1 MEITI
6 ERDVRF
12 GTGGGRDLHC
22 NIHRPA
28 DQLGKDAALVFFHG
42 GGFVAGNKN
51 SIDARVG
58 VFAELG
64 YVCIAAEYRLAT
76 EAKWP
81 AQINDAKACIRWTRA
96 NAGALGIDPDRIGV
110 VGFSAGGLLSLVAA
124 GAPDNAELEGEGGN
138 ESVSSK
144 VATCFAYY
152 PAVNLSTQHPLTPE
166 ADPEADIAAFRTQSS
181 PHTYVS
187 AAWPPTVLFHGTEDI
202 TIPLESSADFF
213 NELRAAGVAAELHA
227 IQGVPHAF
235 DRHVELGQACAMLG
249 DLFLDRHVITP
260 RTYPPFQSG
269 ER

>member
-1 MEITI
+1 MEVTI
-6 ERDVRF
+6 ERDVRY
-12 GTGGGRDLHC
+12 GTGGEHDLHC

-28 DQLGKDAALVFFHG
+28 DQLGKDPAIVFFHG
-42 GGFVAGNKN
+42 GGFVAGNKD

-58 VFAELG
+58 VFAQLG

-96 NAGALGIDPDRIGV
+96 NAGALDIDPDRIAV

-124 GAPDNAELEGEGGN
+124 GTPDNADLEGDGGN
-138 ESVSSK
+138 AGVSSR
-144 VATCFAYY
+144 VAACFAYY
-152 PAVNLSTQHPLTPE
+152 PAINLAPQHPLTPE
-166 ADPEADIAAFRTQSS
+166 MDPEAFRAQSS
-181 PHTYVS
+181 PHSHVS
-187 AAWPPTVLFHGTEDI
+187 AAWPPTVLFHGTEDV
-202 TIPLESSADFF
+202 TIPLESSTNFF
-213 NELRAAGVAAELHA
+213 NELRAAGVPTEFHA

-235 DRHVELGQACAMLG
+235 DRHPELGEACAMFG

-260 RTYPPFQSG
+260 RTYPPFQSS